1 MGGQAPLT
9 PGPSGPTAPS
19 AAPAPAGSP
28 RPDAGRRIRS
38 LPLAAALAL
47 LGLWV
52 FAALWYPLTD
62 TDIWWHLAAADW
74 MVAHKAVPRVD
85 PFAVSSLGKPW
96 IDLHWGFQLLCRGL
110 WSLGGAAALVAG
122 KVLAVAAA
130 VLLALRPHLRHDNA
144 WFLLPLAAFGVHHV
158 RWFVDVR
165 PLAVTLLGLSVLY
178 LATLA
183 HLRGSFARPYLV
195 LLPVQILL
203 ANMQGLYPLGAV
215 LVTALWA
222 GAWRDRRRGAA
233 GAVGTDG
240 AEGTDRVTVP
250 SLLPL
255 GMTCLGLWLAGFCT
269 PYGLRGFLLPLT
281 LLARITPLPGNVF
294 SSEIAENQPL
304 HALLRD
310 PAEALPYAL
319 FLGAVLWTFLR
330 ARPVSTGHAL
340 LFAGFGLLG
349 ALAQRNLPLALL
361 AGLMAAGR
369 NLETRA
375 ATGQEQAGRASPWLA
390 SLLLLAIAAAYGP
403 GIRRAWLYEL
413 PGSLE
418 TPFRFPSGAA
428 DFLEA
433 HPLPGPIFNELRFG
447 GYLAYRL
454 YPETLPFV
462 DGRMILRDADFY
474 REFLAVVDYPER
486 FGGYARRHD
495 FTHALLPIGEDG
507 RFRPLAS
514 HLLGREGWRLL
525 YCDGAAALLAP
536 PPVAGGLALSLDAI
550 DAGHP
555 VLRALED
562 RYGANPR
569 LAAIARRNLEAF
581 LGAAGITPEKSPPG
595 P

>member
-1 MGGQAPLT
+1 
-9 PGPSGPTAPS
+9 
-19 AAPAPAGSP
+19 
-28 RPDAGRRIRS
+28 
-38 LPLAAALAL
+38 
-47 LGLWV
+47 
-52 FAALWYPLTD
+52 
-62 TDIWWHLAAADW
+62 
-74 MVAHKAVPRVD
+74 
-85 PFAVSSLGKPW
+85 
-96 IDLHWGFQLLCRGL
+96 
-110 WSLGGAAALVAG
+110 
-122 KVLAVAAA
+122 VAAA
-130 VLLALRPHLRHDNA
+130 VLLALWSHLRRDNA
-144 WFLLPLAAFGVHHV
+144 WFLLPLAAFGIHQV

-178 LATLA
+178 LATRA
-183 HLRGSFARPYLV
+183 HLRGSLARPYLV

-222 GAWRDRRRGAA
+222 GAWWDRRRGASRA
-233 GAVGTDG
+233 DGTDG
-240 AEGTDRVTVP
+240 ADRVRVP

-255 GMTCLGLWLAGFCT
+255 GLACLGLWLAGFCT
-269 PYGLRGFLLPLT
+269 PYGLRGFLLPLA

-304 HALLRD
+304 HVLLRD
-310 PAEALPYAL
+310 PAEALPYAI
-319 FLGAVLWTFLR
+319 FFGAVLWTFLQ
-330 ARPVSTGHAL
+330 ARPISTGHAL

-369 NLETRA
+369 NLEVRA
-375 ATGQEQAGRASPWLA
+375 GTGERPAGRASPWLA
-390 SLLLLAIAAAYGP
+390 ALLLLAIAAAYGP

-428 DFLEA
+428 DFLED

-474 REFLAVVDYPER
+474 REFLSVVDFPER
-486 FGGYARRHD
+486 FGGYARRHG
-495 FTHALLPIGEDG
+495 FTHALLPIGEDA

-514 HLLGREGWRLL
+514 RLLGAEGWRLL
-525 YCDGAAALLAP
+525 YCDGAAALLALP
-536 PPVAGGLALSLDAI
+536 SAAGSLALSLDAI
-550 DAGHP
+550 DADHP
-555 VLRALED
+555 VLRALDD
-562 RYGANPR
+562 RYGSNPR
-569 LAAIARRNLEAF
+569 LAAIARRNLEEF
-581 LGAAGITPEKSPPG
+581 LGAAGITPEKFLSG